1 MGKGTLIKAE
11 EIAAMIVARWAGQAL
26 VLWGFVFLGPEA
38 RGACV
43 SRHAKT
49 DPPQSIIFI
58 SISQQDAKIH
68 SCSPVFPPFPV
79 EDIEQQGEWLGRPW
93 FMNDKEDKRA
103 REEENQAGFNRADI
117 LISL

>member
-58 SISQQDAKIH
+58 SISQQNAKIH
-68 SCSPVFPPFPV
+68 SCSPVF
-79 EDIEQQGEWLGRPW
+79 
-93 FMNDKEDKRA
+93 A
-103 REEENQAGFNRADI
+103 RLF
-117 LISL
+117 SLPCRGHRTTGGVATG